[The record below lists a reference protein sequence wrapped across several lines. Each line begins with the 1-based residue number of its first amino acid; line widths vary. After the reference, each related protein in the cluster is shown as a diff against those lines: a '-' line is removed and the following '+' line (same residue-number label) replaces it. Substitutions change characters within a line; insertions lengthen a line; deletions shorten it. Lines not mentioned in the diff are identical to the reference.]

1 MGEGVELDGLGD
13 SAPARSAVQALSAD
27 TPLDTTISIET
38 PEHVQL
44 KYELAGPSR
53 RALAYLVDGLARGAI
68 VGVFAIILALSGGSG
83 FRTGVTLILVFLLE
97 WGYFVICELTMAG
110 RSPGKRALEL
120 RVVTLDGS
128 PISFGDS
135 VLRNLLRAAD
145 FLPSLYV
152 FGALSMLFDSRFR
165 RLGDLAAGTM
175 VVYERRQRLRPAIRI
190 EPPPTERELRRF
202 PERVV
207 LASDVVLA
215 LEHFLRKAHELS
227 ELRAD
232 EVADLLAR
240 PYAAR
245 LGVRYK
251 DPMRF
256 VQLLYCVAVQG
267 AKHAR

>member
-1 MGEGVELDGLGD
+1 
-13 SAPARSAVQALSAD
+13 
-27 TPLDTTISIET
+27 
-38 PEHVQL
+38 
-44 KYELAGPSR
+44 YELAGPSR
-53 RALAYLVDGLARGAI
+53 RALAYLVDGLVRGTIA
-68 VGVFAIILALSGGSG
+68 GVFALILAISGGSG

-97 WGYFVICELTMAG
+97 WGYFVVCELTMSG
-110 RSPGKRALEL
+110 RSPGKRALDL

-152 FGALSMLFDSRFR
+152 FGALSMLFDARFR

-175 VVYERRQRLRPAIRI
+175 VVYERRQRLRPTIRI
-190 EPPPTERELRRF
+190 EPPPTEKELRRF

-215 LEHFLRKAHELS
+215 LEQFLRKANELS
-227 ELRAD
+227 ELRGD
-232 EVADLLAR
+232 EVADLLAK
-240 PYAAR
+240 PYATR
-245 LGVRYK
+245 LGIRYK
-251 DPMRF
+251 DPQRF

-267 AKHAR
+267 AKRAE